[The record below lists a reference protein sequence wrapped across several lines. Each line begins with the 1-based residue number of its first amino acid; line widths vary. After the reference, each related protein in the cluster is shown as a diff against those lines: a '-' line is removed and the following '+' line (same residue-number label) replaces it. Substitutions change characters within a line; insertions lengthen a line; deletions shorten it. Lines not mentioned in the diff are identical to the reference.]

1 MSKHTPGPWV
11 FGQDGYSLG
20 NGVVYSRHPNGN
32 PKDICTVSGWAGE
45 KIANARLIAA
55 APDLLD
61 ALENC
66 EKRLTNMVGMSDLCA
81 NELQSSID
89 VARAAIAKAMT
100 GESK

>member
-1 MSKHTPGPWV
+1 MSKHTHGPWL
-11 FGQDGYSLG
+11 FGQDGFSLG

-61 ALENC
+61 ALELC
-66 EKRLTNMVGMSDLCA
+66 LTQLDLEYMPSDESMDAISGARL
-81 NELQSSID
+81 
-89 VARAAIAKAMT
+89 AIAKAR
-100 GESK
+100 GES